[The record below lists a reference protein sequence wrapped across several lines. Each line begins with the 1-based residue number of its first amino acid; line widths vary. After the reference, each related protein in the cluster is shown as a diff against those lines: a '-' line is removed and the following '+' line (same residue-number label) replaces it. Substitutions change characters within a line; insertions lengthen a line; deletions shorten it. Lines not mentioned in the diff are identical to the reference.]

1 MNLEKTS
8 LSTTIDFNA
17 SGKQVGDL
25 RLPFS
30 SNEQPLGY
38 YPIPVAVI
46 SNGAGPTLLLT
57 GATHGDENEGT
68 AALMQ
73 LMHELD
79 AGDIT
84 GRIIILPALNTPAF
98 TAQTRCSP
106 LDDGNLNRAFPG
118 DSKGGPTEMI
128 AHFVEEVLLPECDA
142 VIDFHSGGNACIFA
156 PLSMVYLGA
165 QTADEASL
173 AMAGAFSAPYIWLA
187 NSWEGNTFNAGAIRK
202 NVPMFATE
210 LGGGGGI
217 NPDMVQLAW
226 EGIARVMSHL
236 GLLERGV
243 EAPKASSKPINV
255 EVGENGIVYAGMRGL
270 FIPAVKLEQTIKPG
284 ELVGTL
290 YSVTE
295 PERAPLAAYSAE
307 AGIVLTV
314 VDRSTIERGELLV
327 TVGKQV

>member
-17 SGKQVGDL
+17 PGKQVGDL

-38 YPIPVAVI
+38 YPIPVAVVN
-46 SNGAGPTLLLT
+46 NGAGPTLLLT

-68 AALMQ
+68 AALMH
-73 LMHELD
+73 LLHELN
-79 AGDIT
+79 AGDVK
-84 GRIIILPALNTPAF
+84 GRVIIIPALNTPAF

-106 LDDGNLNRAFPG
+106 LDNGNLNRAFPG

-142 VIDFHSGGNACIFA
+142 VIDFHSGGNASVFA

-165 QTADEASL
+165 QTVDEISL
-173 AMAGAFSAPYIWLA
+173 AMAREFSAPYIWHA
-187 NSWEGNTFNAGAIRK
+187 KSWEGNTFNAGAVRK

-217 NPDMVQLAW
+217 NPDMVKLAKD
-226 EGIARVMSHL
+226 GILRVMRYL
-236 GLLERGV
+236 GLLERGLDV
-243 EAPKASSKPINV
+243 PKGSRDSINV
-255 EVGENGIVYAGMRGL
+255 EVGENGKVYAGMQGL
-270 FIPAVKLEQTIKPG
+270 FIPAVKLEQTINPG
-284 ELVGTL
+284 DLVGTL

-295 PERAPLAAYSAE
+295 PEREPLAVNSIE
-307 AGIVLTV
+307 EGIVLTV
-314 VDRSTIERGELLV
+314 VDRATVGRGELLV
-327 TVGKQV
+327 IVGKQT